1 MHFAI
6 KEMNE
11 KHAKEI
17 STWTYNEP
25 YTIYD
30 GDESEEFT
38 KEITDGSYFSVV
50 DENGD
55 LVGYYC
61 YGESAQ
67 VPAGKLYG
75 VYIEG
80 MLDVGL
86 GMRPDLC
93 GKGNGYDFF
102 VNGLK
107 FAQSKYSSMKFRL
120 TVAAFNERAIK
131 LYEKIG
137 FVKTDT
143 FVRALSEGDITFL
156 VMVLEV

>member
-1 MHFAI
+1 MHFTI

-11 KHAKEI
+11 NHAKEI
-17 STWTYNEP
+17 STWTYKEP
-25 YTIYD
+25 YNIYD
-30 GDESEEFT
+30 GDDSEEFT
-38 KEITDGSYFSVV
+38 KELMDGSYFSVV
-50 DENGD
+50 DENSD
-55 LVGYYC
+55 LIGYYC

-67 VPAGKLYG
+67 VPAGKLCG
-75 VYIEG
+75 VYAQEL
-80 MLDVGL
+80 LDVGL

-107 FAQSKYSSMKFRL
+107 FAQSKYSSKKFRL

-143 FVRALSEGDITFL
+143 FVRAHSEEDSTFQ
-156 VMVLEV
+156 VMVLEI